1 MASTDPTKSLF
12 TTQTEKPNHYTYLK
26 EFRVEQCPSFLQHKC
41 NQHRP
46 FVCFNWHFMNQRRRR
61 PVRRRDGSFNYSA
74 DNYCPKYDETTGICP
89 DGDDCPFLH
98 RTAGDTE
105 RRYHLRYY
113 KTCMCVHDT
122 DARGYCVKNGH
133 HCAFAHG
140 IHDQRPPVYDIKELE
155 ALQNVEDPGEGLNG
169 PNVLD
174 KERNLM
180 NEDPKWQDTNYVLA
194 HYKTEPCKRPPRLC
208 RQGYACPQFHN
219 SKDKRRS
226 PRKFKYRS
234 TPCPNVKHGEE
245 WGEPANCEA
254 GDNCQYCHTRT
265 EQQFHPEIYKSTKCN
280 DVQQAGY
287 CPRSV
292 FCAFAHVEPY
302 IVMEEDSQAIALSD
316 MRSSVLSSGDGGG
329 GGGGGPTGTGGNGAG
344 GGTGSVP
351 VGGVIA
357 PGVLGGNGGGG
368 GGAGG
373 GGGGGGGV
381 GNVGGG
387 SLVSAVVG
395 SGSKKDA
402 HDLTN
407 FSYFQLLPNGS
418 AESSESASTSSLGS
432 NNSSH
437 NKAPGSH
444 LQQQKHNAAL
454 VGNGHNAGNPLG
466 GLSLLSNGG
475 PTGANSG
482 SANTGSILSNID
494 FTQDL
499 PKQMVAIDHELTL
512 NPVEREHQKR
522 MACLTFNMFNVGSPL
537 DGGMYDLARRDNM
550 HGLENSMSGLMSSG
564 LLPSSSAPVNI
575 PGSSMGNSISGILQ
589 GTSAPVNIPG
599 SSLGHNFSPSSHSNL
614 FGLHDPF
621 GTHHIGS
628 GSAPKLSNN
637 SYGQNH
643 TDNFFFHSNNIIS
656 PVLGDGLSA
665 SPEIRRMSDLNP
677 LSSELSSNT
686 TNLLFADNQHHQ
698 GPQAQQPQQHHLH
711 HQAQQSQQ
719 QQQQQQPP
727 SQQQQQAQKQQAS
740 QQQQQQ
746 VINWEERVLQA
757 TTACEAW
764 KAQMEESNRKTAIA
778 EQQRDEAL
786 SHVKALTEKLEQ
798 MKMSGNGCPSN
809 YRSCDLRGMP
819 LAKLKS
825 IQAKLREEIE
835 EVEIVLYQETAN
847 KCMKCEEKNRSV
859 TLVPCNHYVVCDT
872 CATTQRECPYC
883 QTPVTPKA

>member
-1 MASTDPTKSLF
+1 ITNAWLSNFS
-12 TTQTEKPNHYTYLK
+12 
-26 EFRVEQCPSFLQHKC
+26 
-41 NQHRP
+41 
-46 FVCFNWHFMNQRRRR
+46 
-61 PVRRRDGSFNYSA
+61 
-74 DNYCPKYDETTGICP
+74 
-89 DGDDCPFLH
+89 CPFLH

-122 DARGYCVKNGH
+122 DTRGYCVKNGH

-316 MRSSVLSSGDGGG
+316 MRSSVLSSADGGG
-329 GGGGGPTGTGGNGAG
+329 GPVGGNGAG
-344 GGTGSVP
+344 AGNGGNVP
-351 VGGVIA
+351 GGGGVMA
-357 PGVLGGNGGGG
+357 PGVLGGNGGGVPG
-368 GGAGG
+368 GP
-373 GGGGGGGV
+373 
-381 GNVGGG
+381 
-387 SLVSAVVG
+387 LVSAVVG

-402 HDLTN
+402 HDLT
-407 FSYFQLLPNGS
+407 LLPNGS

-454 VGNGHNAGNPLG
+454 IGNGHNAANPLS

-475 PTGANSG
+475 PTGVNSG
-482 SANTGSILSNID
+482 SANTGSILSSLD
-494 FTQDL
+494 FSQDL
-499 PKQMVAIDHELTL
+499 PKQV
-512 NPVEREHQKR
+512 
-522 MACLTFNMFNVGSPL
+522 
-537 DGGMYDLARRDNM
+537 YY
-550 HGLENSMSGLMSSG
+550 
-564 LLPSSSAPVNI
+564 
-575 PGSSMGNSISGILQ
+575 
-589 GTSAPVNIPG
+589 
-599 SSLGHNFSPSSHSNL
+599 SLC
-614 FGLHDPF
+614 
-621 GTHHIGS
+621 
-628 GSAPKLSNN
+628 
-637 SYGQNH
+637 
-643 TDNFFFHSNNIIS
+643 
-656 PVLGDGLSA
+656 
-665 SPEIRRMSDLNP
+665 IR
-677 LSSELSSNT
+677 
-686 TNLLFADNQHHQ
+686 F
-698 GPQAQQPQQHHLH
+698 
-711 HQAQQSQQ
+711 
-719 QQQQQQPP
+719 
-727 SQQQQQAQKQQAS
+727 
-740 QQQQQQ
+740 
-746 VINWEERVLQA
+746 
-757 TTACEAW
+757 
-764 KAQMEESNRKTAIA
+764 
-778 EQQRDEAL
+778 
-786 SHVKALTEKLEQ
+786 
-798 MKMSGNGCPSN
+798 
-809 YRSCDLRGMP
+809 
-819 LAKLKS
+819 
-825 IQAKLREEIE
+825 
-835 EVEIVLYQETAN
+835 
-847 KCMKCEEKNRSV
+847 
-859 TLVPCNHYVVCDT
+859 
-872 CATTQRECPYC
+872 
-883 QTPVTPKA
+883 

>member
-1 MASTDPTKSLF
+1 M
-12 TTQTEKPNHYTYLK
+12 
-26 EFRVEQCPSFLQHKC
+26 
-41 NQHRP
+41 
-46 FVCFNWHFMNQRRRR
+46 
-61 PVRRRDGSFNYSA
+61 
-74 DNYCPKYDETTGICP
+74 
-89 DGDDCPFLH
+89 
-98 RTAGDTE
+98 
-105 RRYHLRYY
+105 RYY

-316 MRSSVLSSGDGGG
+316 MRSSVLSAGDGSGG
-329 GGGGGPTGTGGNGAG
+329 AGGGGPNAGGGNGAG
-344 GGTGSVP
+344 GGTGTG
-351 VGGVIA
+351 GGVIA

-368 GGAGG
+368 GAGP
-373 GGGGGGGV
+373 GGGV

-395 SGSKKDA
+395 SGSKKDT
-402 HDLTN
+402 HDLT
-407 FSYFQLLPNGS
+407 LLPNGS

-454 VGNGHNAGNPLG
+454 VGNGHNTSNPLG

-482 SANTGSILSNID
+482 SANTGSILSNLD
-494 FTQDL
+494 FSQDL
-499 PKQMVAIDHELTL
+499 PKQMVAIDHDLTL

-537 DGGMYDLARRDNM
+537 DGGMYDLSRRDNM

-643 TDNFFFHSNNIIS
+643 TDNYFFHSNNIIS

-665 SPEIRRMSDLNP
+665 SPEIR
-677 LSSELSSNT
+677 
-686 TNLLFADNQHHQ
+686 
-698 GPQAQQPQQHHLH
+698 
-711 HQAQQSQQ
+711 
-719 QQQQQQPP
+719 
-727 SQQQQQAQKQQAS
+727 
-740 QQQQQQ
+740 
-746 VINWEERVLQA
+746 
-757 TTACEAW
+757 
-764 KAQMEESNRKTAIA
+764 
-778 EQQRDEAL
+778 
-786 SHVKALTEKLEQ
+786 
-798 MKMSGNGCPSN
+798 
-809 YRSCDLRGMP
+809 
-819 LAKLKS
+819 
-825 IQAKLREEIE
+825 
-835 EVEIVLYQETAN
+835 
-847 KCMKCEEKNRSV
+847 
-859 TLVPCNHYVVCDT
+859 
-872 CATTQRECPYC
+872 
-883 QTPVTPKA
+883 